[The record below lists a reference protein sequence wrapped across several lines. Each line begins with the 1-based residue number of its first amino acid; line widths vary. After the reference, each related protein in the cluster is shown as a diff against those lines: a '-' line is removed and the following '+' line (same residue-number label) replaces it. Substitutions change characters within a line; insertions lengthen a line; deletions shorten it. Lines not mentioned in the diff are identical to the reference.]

1 MLPSKLSPP
10 PAGRTSHVGNHWSRA
25 KPLKKF
31 LGGCHDTKQ
40 GRPPEGNELLVFM
53 WWVVGGMKCVPEI
66 ERIGGVLENWNEN
79 QLIHVK
85 KRAMKQSL
93 QEYSTTKYW
102 LDLKL
107 LFVCLGNRSSPF
119 FKERQQL
126 LMSFVLLLDT
136 RTIFRQLVLKD
147 FKLNHL
153 SCYLTVV
160 GVTVSLCGF
169 LKPVS

>member
-1 MLPSKLSPP
+1 
-10 PAGRTSHVGNHWSRA
+10 
-25 KPLKKF
+25 
-31 LGGCHDTKQ
+31 
-40 GRPPEGNELLVFM
+40 
-53 WWVVGGMKCVPEI
+53 MKCVPEI